1 MLKVRALVPEEKMKL
16 QNELVRSEKLYR
28 VGYMPDLDKYVMA
41 CVVPWVAWY
50 DRYYEVSKEEYDS
63 FGSEALDKLALE
75 LNAKGVKSDRFLF
88 SDKKEENKNS

>member
-1 MLKVRALVPEEKMKL
+1 MKL

-28 VGYMPDLDKYVMA
+28 VGYMPNLDKYVMA